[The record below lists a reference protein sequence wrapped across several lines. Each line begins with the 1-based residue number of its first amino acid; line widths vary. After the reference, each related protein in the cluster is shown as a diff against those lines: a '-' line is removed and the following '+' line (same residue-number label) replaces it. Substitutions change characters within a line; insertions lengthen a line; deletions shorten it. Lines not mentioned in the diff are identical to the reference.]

1 MCLSLPSHGPK
12 TLTGSGCFSVRN
24 GLPTQKA
31 IVGLSSCVVA
41 ALGGDSFRRSARISE
56 SRENSCARGS
66 AVPLFGSG
74 TQPLRT
80 SLVWHNVGVSVA
92 ARPLGDASQPAAL
105 TSTSSKAA
113 GLSETN
119 PKHPAKYSAG
129 LLPVFA
135 DLLTGCSTVLDPFA
149 GTGRVH
155 QLRALAG
162 CWTVGVEIEPE
173 WAAVVEGTLVADA
186 LRLPFVDAAFDAV
199 CTSPTYGNRLAD
211 HHQPRDVSYRRS
223 YQFDMG
229 RQLNAA
235 NSGLLQW
242 GEPYREFHRAAWSEI
257 NRVLNPVSGR
267 LVLNL
272 KDHVR
277 DGQIMPV
284 TGFHVEVLQRLGL
297 TLRNVIGVAAPSH
310 GRGANRQA
318 RAGNAEIVF
327 LFSR

>member
-1 MCLSLPSHGPK
+1 MPVSV
-12 TLTGSGCFSVRN
+12 SGCM
-24 GLPTQKA
+24 T
-31 IVGLSSCVVA
+31 
-41 ALGGDSFRRSARISE
+41 
-56 SRENSCARGS
+56 
-66 AVPLFGSG
+66 
-74 TQPLRT
+74 TQPLRA

-92 ARPLGDASQPAAL
+92 ARPLDDASQPAAR
-105 TSTSSKAA
+105 TSASSKAT

-135 DLLTGCSTVLDPFA
+135 DLLAGCSTVLDPFA

-242 GEPYREFHRAAWSEI
+242 GEAYREFHRAAWSEI

-297 TLRNVIGVAAPSH
+297 TLRNVIGVAVPSH